1 MYPACEVSDPEEPL
15 RVNVLPIEHERTV
28 DMSQANRC
36 HIHAGAGNDAVLDR
50 DILVMVS
57 YCSLA
62 YSALACFRMGMSLG
76 ITNQHYVTAVSTPAH
91 EKALA
96 IGGQREIV
104 DRFVMEMGDLCRG
117 ASFDWLAPQVRETG
131 VGLVE

>member
-1 MYPACEVSDPEEPL
+1 MSWRIVRFSPSSLGIRAFWKNRPESRVRVTEDFRLKRKMTGEPD
-15 RVNVLPIEHERTV
+15 E
-28 DMSQANRC
+28 
-36 HIHAGAGNDAVLDR
+36 
-50 DILVMVS
+50 S